1 MSHLRNIMAQNPNNN
16 NLILE
21 QHLLDFLAKRHPP
34 KTFCPSE
41 VARALTAQELQS
53 LGFVE
58 WRETMPA
65 IRELAWEMRERGELE
80 VTQKGVALG
89 MEVGVEDVV
98 GPIRIRRVD

>member
-1 MSHLRNIMAQNPNNN
+1 MAQP
-16 NLILE
+16 LSQAILDG
-21 QHLLDFLAKRHPP
+21 HLKDFLAKRQPP

-53 LGFVE
+53 LGFAE
-58 WRETMPA
+58 WRSAMPA

-89 MEVGVEDVV
+89 VDVGVEDVV
-98 GPIRIRRVD
+98 GPIRIRRVE